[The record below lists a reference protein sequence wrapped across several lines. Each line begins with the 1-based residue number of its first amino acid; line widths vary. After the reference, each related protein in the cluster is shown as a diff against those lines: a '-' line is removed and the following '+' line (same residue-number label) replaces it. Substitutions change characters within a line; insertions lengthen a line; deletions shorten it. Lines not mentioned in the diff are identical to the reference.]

1 MKIFNKIT
9 LLLITIFFII
19 SQDAIATG
27 SPAAFS
33 PTTGL
38 HTPHGGSAGRKDAFK
53 PANFRYTWKL
63 DVKLAS
69 LKNVGMLG
77 DNGQPSR
84 FDFIRDAFHSLK
96 DLPSSVY
103 RVYMY
108 GNGKAKNT
116 TMLIFGNVDSAWL
129 EDYVVAHLN
138 NNNHRQFKH
147 SKKNLSSRLQ
157 DITRLTIQSND
168 EKAQR
173 VVYYSEVRP
182 GLYVTGS
189 NITEIKRWKDY
200 PRSVMYWDWP
210 NTSTLLSLQMLLE
223 PTLKNLKS
231 EGVIDNYMLK
241 SKIFKDSKDIN
252 VSINESEE
260 KIFIGASI
268 TTKKSSQIEE
278 LKQVLTDLFSS
289 SDYKT
294 NDNINNQLLEN
305 LEIINKNNVLK
316 IGTII
321 PKAAFDKVVTNK

>member
-1 MKIFNKIT
+1 MKRFNKIT

-19 SQDAIATG
+19 SQDVVATG
-27 SPAAFS
+27 SPAAFA
-33 PTTGL
+33 PTTGS
-38 HTPHGGSAGRKDAFK
+38 HTHGVSAGRKDAFK
-53 PANFRYTWKL
+53 SANFRYTWKL
-63 DVKLAS
+63 DVKLAE
-69 LKNVGMLG
+69 LKKIGMLG
-77 DNGQPSR
+77 DKGQSSR
-84 FDFIRDAFHSLK
+84 FDFIRDAFHSFK

-116 TMLIFGNVDSAWL
+116 TMLIFGNVDYAWL
-129 EDYVVAHLN
+129 EDYVVTHLN
-138 NNNHRQFKH
+138 NYDHRQLKH
-147 SKKNLSSRLQ
+147 SKKILSSRLQ
-157 DITRLTIQSND
+157 DITRLTIQSD
-168 EKAQR
+168 DKRSQR

-252 VSINESEE
+252 ISINESEK

-268 TTKKSSQIEE
+268 TTKKSSQVEE
-278 LKQVLTDLFSS
+278 LKQVLTDLFSD

-294 NDNINNQLLEN
+294 NDNINNQLFKN
-305 LEIINKNNVLK
+305 LEILNINNVLK

-321 PKAAFDKVVTNK
+321 PKTAFDKVVTNK